1 MVEHGLWD
9 ILLGEV
15 NRQLEAK
22 HIIIPVNAHDT
33 TERDTLLQADE
44 AALYANAAYY
54 SQATRDKLDKFGIND
69 QVQRKGYTGHPLSDA
84 DRLRNAAI
92 AVTRSGGERLFAT
105 YNSRYGLA

>member
-33 TERDTLLQADE
+33 TQPEFFVTSADLEHPSLHGLDGAEAMLYWNKLEDLMGGFYAGKTGRPSYPLLILLRAS
-44 AALYANAAYY
+44 L
-54 SQATRDKLDKFGIND
+54 LGIW
-69 QVQRKGYTGHPLSDA
+69 YCLSD
-84 DRLRNAAI
+84 
-92 AVTRSGGERLFAT
+92 VE
-105 YNSRYGLA
+105 LA